1 MKSLLISL
9 TIICIS
15 FLISSCKEE
24 STPTELTSITDEATK
39 DLTVEQKKILNELN
53 SHIKPINGI
62 DASSVSNDLS
72 VLDKFADAAVIGV
85 GEATHG
91 TSEFFKMKHRLFK
104 YFVEK
109 HGFKIFGFEAD
120 MGECIYID
128 RFICNN
134 IGTIDDAMKKMHFW
148 TWKTQEVRDLIL
160 WMKQYNLGRNVNDKI
175 HLMGVDCQ
183 FKDYNYFLITDYLG
197 KNKVILPEN
206 LQKSLNNISQIN
218 SEDIASYTSSQREA
232 LKANCDSIFQFFE
245 TNKSTL
251 ISSSNEFE
259 FKIIQRLLIQ
269 TKQYFDVMAKS
280 SFNYRDKY
288 MAENTIWLT
297 DLLGDNTK
305 VMQWAHNGHVAK
317 DFSYSGSGS
326 QGSYLSAE
334 LASGYK
340 VIGFSFNSGSFRA
353 VGYNTES
360 NTYTSLVNHTITKT
374 QAQDSFN
381 YLFKFASN
389 KNFIL
394 VNSDLTPNS
403 VLYDWLSRKSKFFSV
418 GAVYTDSYFDNYYYS
433 YTLRTTFDAIIHIN
447 ATTAAVAY

>member
-1 MKSLLISL
+1 MKSFFFISLIS
-9 TIICIS
+9 IW
-15 FLISSCKEE
+15 FLFTYCKEP
-24 STPTELTSITDEATK
+24 SPTETIPVVDNATK
-39 DLTVEQKKILNELN
+39 DLTNEQKKILNELN
-53 SHIKPINGI
+53 LVIKPINGVE
-62 DASSVSNDLS
+62 VSAATNDLS

-128 RFICNN
+128 RFICGNS
-134 IGTIDDAMKKMHFW
+134 GTIDDAMKKMHFW

-160 WMKQYNLGRNVNDKI
+160 WMKNYNLGKSDKDKI
-175 HLMGVDCQ
+175 HLLGVDCQ
-183 FKDYNYFLITDYLG
+183 FKDFNHFLITEYLG
-197 KNKVILPEN
+197 KNKVTLPGN
-206 LQKSLNNISQIN
+206 LGSSLNNISQIK
-218 SEDIASYTSSQREA
+218 SEEIASYSSSQRES
-232 LKANCDSIFQFFE
+232 LKSSCDSIFQFFE
-245 TNKSTL
+245 TNKTAL
-251 ISSSNEFE
+251 ISGSTEFE
-259 FKIIQRLLIQ
+259 FKLIQRLLIQ

-297 DLLGDNTK
+297 DLLGANTK
-305 VMQWAHNGHVAK
+305 VMQWAHNGHLAK
-317 DFSYSGSGS
+317 DFSYAGTGS
-326 QGSYLSAE
+326 QGSYLSSE

-353 VGYNTES
+353 VGYNTQS
-360 NTYTSLVNHTITKT
+360 GTYTSLTNHTVTKT

-381 YLFKFASN
+381 YLFKFALN

-394 VNSDLTPNS
+394 VNSDLTPNT
-403 VLYDWLSRKSKFFSV
+403 VLFDWLSKKSKFFSV

-447 ATTAAVAY
+447 TTTAAIAY